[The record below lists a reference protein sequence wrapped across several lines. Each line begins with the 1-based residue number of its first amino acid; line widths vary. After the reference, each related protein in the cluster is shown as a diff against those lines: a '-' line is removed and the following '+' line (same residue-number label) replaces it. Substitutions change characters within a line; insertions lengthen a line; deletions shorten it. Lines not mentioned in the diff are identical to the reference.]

1 MYEVALTEAYFPAQK
16 DIDVREITVGG
27 LLREIAAR
35 RAQAE
40 ALVEELPSLRHRGA
54 HFVVPIPGKGERGRP
69 YLYELVAPS
78 AFTRQT
84 RPHCPAM
91 RTHPADDRFSASAR
105 SGKSIFEFPVVMSD
119 CYHLEDCSA

>member
-1 MYEVALTEAYFPAQK
+1 MYEVALTEAYFPAQR

-27 LLREIAAR
+27 LLREVAAWCPD
-35 RAQAE
+35 AE
-40 ALVEELPSLRHRGA
+40 ALVGELPSPRHRGA

-78 AFTRQT
+78 ASPRQT

-91 RTHPADDRFSASAR
+91 RTHPAGDCSRASAR
-105 SGKSIFEFPVVMSD
+105 SGKSIFGFPVVMSD